1 MDRVKAGL
9 VEHAEAALEA
19 VVGLVSPPPPGPPP
33 PWPPGYPDIDGEPD
47 AAAFVGSIV
56 FFISFA
62 SSLADVLEHEAC
74 FSCFRSGRGGD
85 VEYAE
90 FPLYNAMA
98 LGVGSLSYFLAF
110 FGYPAFQLDAA
121 GHILLTGVVF
131 VCFVRHIGKLND
143 MGKRRLNTLCGLAI
157 MPFMTLAC
165 AKAERIKFRSC
176 KMLTMVLAT
185 IATLPLGALF
195 RDYKSAMYE
204 PRASKLRKRMF
215 FLFIILFLYIVVSMP
230 LTVCSKRLMS
240 VGHSNVLL
248 SFDLFTL
255 LLGSDAVWSA

>member
-19 VVGLVSPPPPGPPP
+19 VAGLVSPPPPGPPP
-33 PWPPGYPDIDGEPD
+33 PWPPGYSDEEPD
-47 AAAFVGSIV
+47 AASFVGAIV

-74 FSCFRSGRGGD
+74 GGSCFRAGRGGD

-90 FPLYNAMA
+90 FPVYNAMA
-98 LGVGSLSYFLAF
+98 LGVGSISYFLAF

-121 GHILLTGVVF
+121 GHIALTGIVF
-131 VCFVRHIGKLND
+131 VCFVRHLGKLND

-165 AKAERIKFRSC
+165 AKEERIRFRSC
-176 KMLTMVLAT
+176 RMLTLVLAT

-195 RDYKSAMYE
+195 RDYRSAMYE

-215 FLFIILFLYIVVSMP
+215 FMFVILFLYIIVSMP

-240 VGHSNVLL
+240 VGHSNILL
-248 SFDLFTL
+248 SFDLVTL

>member
-1 MDRVKAGL
+1 MERVKAGL

-19 VVGLVSPPPPGPPP
+19 AVGLISPPPPGPPP
-33 PWPPGYPDIDGEPD
+33 PWPPGFTDEEPD
-47 AAAFVGSIV
+47 AAGFVGAIV

-62 SSLADVLEHEAC
+62 SSLADVLENEASC
-74 FSCFRSGRGGD
+74 SCFRSGRGGD
-85 VEYAE
+85 VEYAD
-90 FPLYNAMA
+90 FPVYNTVA

-121 GHILLTGVVF
+121 GHILMTGVVF
-131 VCFVRHIGKLND
+131 VCFVRHLGKLNE
-143 MGKRRLNTLCGLAI
+143 MGKRRLNTLCGLAV

-165 AKAERIKFRSC
+165 AKEERIRFRSC
-176 KMLTMVLAT
+176 KMLTLVLAT

-195 RDYKSAMYE
+195 RDYRTAMYE
-204 PRASKLRKRMF
+204 PRAAKLRKRMF
-215 FLFIILFLYIVVSMP
+215 FLFCILFLYIVVSMP

-248 SFDLFTL
+248 SFDLVAL
-255 LLGSDAVWSA
+255 LLGSDSVWQA

>member
-1 MDRVKAGL
+1 MDIVKAA
-9 VEHAEAALEA
+9 VVNHAEAALEA

-33 PWPPGYPDIDGEPD
+33 PWPPGFIDEEPD
-47 AAAFVGSIV
+47 AASFVGAIV

-74 FSCFRSGRGGD
+74 GSCLRAGRGGD

-90 FPLYNAMA
+90 FPVYNALA
-98 LGVGSLSYFLAF
+98 LGVGSFSYFLAF

-131 VCFVRHIGKLND
+131 VCFVRHLGKLND

-165 AKAERIKFRSC
+165 AKEERIKFRSC
-176 KMLTMVLAT
+176 RMLTLVLST

-195 RDYKSAMYE
+195 RDYRSSMYE

-248 SFDLFTL
+248 AFDLVAL
-255 LLGSDAVWSA
+255 LLGSDAVASA